1 MTKRFSDLTLTEEQ
15 EYFVDKWMDMWGN
28 WIRTERFDKAQFNII
43 ARLMQSVIPSEPSE
57 PICDDDVGMMI
68 SQIVDQF
75 FMKHDPAMRFIVFSY
90 YVNKCTIN
98 KIAVT
103 LRNNSDEVP
112 MQPCA
117 GKSNI
122 RVPSLDYFKRQ
133 VKNELLFAKAII
145 HELLVNG
152 FVILRT
158 GRENAVNVKIGY

>member
-28 WIRTERFDKAQFNII
+28 WIRTEHFDKTQFNII
-43 ARLMQSVIPSEPSE
+43 ARLMQSVTPSEPSE

-75 FMKHDPAMRFIVFSY
+75 FRKHDPAMRFIVFSY

-158 GRENAVNVKIGY
+158 GRENAANVKISY

>member
-28 WIRTERFDKAQFNII
+28 WIRTEHFDKRQFNII
-43 ARLMQSVIPSEPSE
+43 ARLMQSVTPSEPSE

-103 LRNNSDEVP
+103 LRKNSDEVP
-112 MQPCA
+112 MNPSA
-117 GKSNI
+117 GKSKI
-122 RVPSLDYFKRQ
+122 RVPCLRTFQRNVEKELKLAKR
-133 VKNELLFAKAII
+133 II
-145 HELLVNG
+145 HELLIKG

-158 GRENAVNVKIGY
+158 GRENSLNVKVKY

>member
-1 MTKRFSDLTLTEEQ
+1 MKFSELKLTQEQ

-28 WIRTERFDKAQFNII
+28 WIRTERFDKTQFNII
-43 ARLMQSVIPSEPSE
+43 GRLMQSVTPSEPSE

-103 LRNNSDEVP
+103 LRKNSEPIP
-112 MQPCA
+112 MKASP
-117 GKSNI
+117 GKSKI
-122 RVPSLDYFKRQ
+122 RVPSILTMR
-133 VKNELLFAKAII
+133 KNVEKELKLAKAII
-145 HELLVNG
+145 HELLVTG
-152 FVILRT
+152 FVILRS
-158 GRENAVNVKIGY
+158 GSKRAVNVKIKY

>member
-28 WIRTERFDKAQFNII
+28 WIRTEHFDKTQFNII
-43 ARLMQSVIPSEPSE
+43 ARLMQSVTPSEPSE

-75 FMKHDPAMRFIVFSY
+75 FRKHDPAMRFIVFSY

-117 GKSNI
+117 GKSKI
-122 RVPSLDYFKRQ
+122 RVPSLKTFKRN
-133 VKNELLFAKAII
+133 VEKELKLAKAII
-145 HELLVNG
+145 HELLVKG
-152 FVILRT
+152 FLILRNYI
-158 GRENAVNVKIGY
+158 ECVDNVKIKH

>member
-1 MTKRFSDLTLTEEQ
+1 MKFSELKLTQEQ

-28 WIRTERFDKAQFNII
+28 WIRTERFDKTQFNII
-43 ARLMQSVIPSEPSE
+43 GRLMQSVTPSEPSE

-133 VKNELLFAKAII
+133 VKNELIIAKAII
-145 HELLVNG
+145 HELLVKG
-152 FVILRT
+152 FVILRN
-158 GRENAVNVKIGY
+158 GSERAVNVKIGY

>member
-1 MTKRFSDLTLTEEQ
+1 
-15 EYFVDKWMDMWGN
+15 MDMWGN
-28 WIRTERFDKAQFNII
+28 WIRTERFDKTQFNII
-43 ARLMQSVIPSEPSE
+43 GRLMQSVIPSEPSE

-158 GRENAVNVKIGY
+158 GRENAANVKISY